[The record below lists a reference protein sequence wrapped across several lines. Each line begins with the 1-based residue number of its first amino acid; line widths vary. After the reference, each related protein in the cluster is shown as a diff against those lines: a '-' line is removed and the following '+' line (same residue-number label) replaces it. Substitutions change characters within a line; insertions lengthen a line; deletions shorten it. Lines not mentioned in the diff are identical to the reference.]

1 MILLPC
7 YGHALHHSLPPEF
20 LLNPPV
26 GGGPVLFV
34 VPTCHLRA
42 AA

>member
-7 YGHALHHSLPPEF
+7 YGHTLHHLLPPEF